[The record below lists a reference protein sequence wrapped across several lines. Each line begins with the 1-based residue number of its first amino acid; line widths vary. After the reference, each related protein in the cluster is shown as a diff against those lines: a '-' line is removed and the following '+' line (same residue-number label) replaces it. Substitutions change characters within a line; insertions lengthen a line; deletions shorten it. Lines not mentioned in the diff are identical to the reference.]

1 MCCVGL
7 RCIIVRTWLNSEA
20 LTKLVDSLTANKALC
35 TSVRTTDARA
45 AHGRRSVFS
54 TTHGSTETEPHTKR
68 ELRQPIARRKTASHP
83 LFLLDFLRRTLQRNQ
98 TSKLVRNLRLPTWR
112 RDWPVAS
119 ITSHR
124 DPDGP
129 TLPPQAR
136 MLQMLRWVRHVIA
149 PYQQIAVSTSISHLF
164 SSVIVGP
171 SAGVPRPLR

>member
-1 MCCVGL
+1 MAL
-7 RCIIVRTWLNSEA
+7 R
-20 LTKLVDSLTANKALC
+20 
-35 TSVRTTDARA
+35 
-45 AHGRRSVFS
+45 RRSVFS
-54 TTHGSTETEPHTKR
+54 STHGSSETEPLTSR
-68 ELRQPIARRKTASHP
+68 ELRQPTARRKTASHP

-171 SAGVPRPLR
+171 SAGNHDVDAVTMGRASRCAMSQRVREARSPA